1 MGNNLIIRVIYE
13 GVTYDLETLE
23 EFPLRLDI
31 SAIENQELG
40 SFFGIGSQTFE
51 LPGTKKNNKF
61 FNHAYEVG
69 SENIPAFYNTID
81 CYIIYRGETL
91 LKGQFQLL
99 EVIKDE
105 RRYVSYSCTI
115 SDETVQFKD
124 NIASKLIK
132 NADWSEY
139 DHTLDTQNVLDSW
152 DNNLLSGS
160 IFYPLVEYGLENA
173 ENSGDLPLMAFTETN
188 PPVGNFINN
197 PFTPIQLSQL
207 LPAIKVK
214 DTLET
219 VAAQAGFSITGSFFE
234 KENLDK
240 LYILP
245 KGQEGNGIVGS
256 EGTQCIVS
264 VFSSLNQS
272 ISEGTTNYVVGYD
285 GTALND
291 PCGTWNGQYISL
303 NQIGEYN
310 LKTQISFFNPVW
322 LSNAEVKVEIIIMVG
337 TFPSSGTVIAS
348 QERSLTSA
356 DGFNS
361 FTLTAQGNFNNTNV
375 SNQVWTWVTYTN
387 LSPSSVPNLYMQF
400 PSQYVLSAPI
410 NINGSTVDMGLQWP
424 SELKSIDVLKGLQQQ
439 FNLVI
444 EPDYTRDK
452 TLIVT
457 QFDDWVRSGTTKD
470 WTDKWN
476 TAERISINHT
486 IDEEPRELLLKNAD
500 DSDRFS
506 KEALDQ
512 EPNYQYGTLRLLAD
526 NNISQGE
533 KKVGD
538 VFGPVILGGAFE
550 SGSVDVDGNLTYN
563 IDTVLYN
570 FAIPHLYKFDGKGIK
585 TFKFKPRLGYKV
597 DETVPTGKTIYVG
610 EPNSPTAIDTSFA
623 TISNVSDLPAL
634 PTSTDLHFNNSYSV
648 FTNPNL
654 NLNNGINNFNSY
666 WKTYIDSLYWEGSRK
681 VTLDILFT
689 AQDYRDIRLNDKI
702 FIKDQQYRINKISGL
717 NLNSDDIATVE
728 LIRLYPSYYSF
739 LEDCN
744 FDYTVENLNCDFTFE
759 AAPWVGPTPTPE
771 ATATPT
777 PTPTQAGPTPTPTFT
792 PVPTATATSTP
803 TPTPSPTPLGPTPTA
818 TLVPTPTPTG
828 TSVPT
833 PTPTPTTQ
841 VFAYE
846 GLASEENYF
855 QACNSGSLV
864 DVYTNGPI
872 TTGSTVY
879 SNPELTDIFD
889 FYEYFVDNGTGVGY
903 EFPNGNFSGL
913 VTDVNPDPCDVTVFN
928 IFRDYNEFEACSK
941 CVSAIKYADGN
952 VSLTNGLILYNDIEL
967 QNQWINGEGAQFIES
982 GSNGQLY
989 NYIYQ
994 SGVSASGTDICYDVI
1009 PFVGNYQQ
1017 FGDEP
1022 TPAALCG
1029 STNRVNYW
1037 SKGPVQVGD
1046 YIYDNSC
1053 VSNEAIGRKWI
1064 LNNTTNDLYYVP
1076 SSGQVLEITAS
1087 YICPTPTPTP
1097 TPTPATIV
1105 TQFNAG
1111 WSFTDLPTACTSPAG
1126 TGILYLAEIW
1136 GTPFDNNGYTKY
1148 LYEDAAL
1155 TTPFTFYTHVVDTD
1169 TNTGYNTIDPN
1180 SDGRVPESGVVPLAC
1195 PTPTPTP
1202 TATETF
1208 VAFDAAF
1215 TNQTSS
1221 LCNETNQGFTR
1232 GTYGPA
1238 AVGKTVY
1245 HSDGGTVFTGWNYL
1259 RNETTGQVWYFAS
1272 KVNGIITSL
1281 YDTVVC
1287 PTPTPTPTIVV
1298 PTPTP
1303 TPTGVFET
1311 QLWAYT
1317 NNTGSL
1323 CNEINDDLVRGTYG
1337 APAVGKII
1345 YLENGTTPVTGQVG
1359 PYFREQA
1366 NGNVWQIAQ
1375 NSGTIIAFV
1384 QTVVCPTPTPTPTAV
1399 GPTPTP
1405 TSTPTPTPTPTLD
1418 SQWRILEGELC
1429 TQTSSKQ
1436 RYNWNGDLNNFPA
1449 ALMYDGNTGW
1459 CMDMYYISDGYDGA
1473 YPDINCDDFQFYNTC
1488 SDCQSF
1494 SNEQPCP

>member
-1 MGNNLIIRVIYE
+1 MGNSLIIRVIYE
-13 GVTYDLETLE
+13 GITYDLETLE
-23 EFPLRLDI
+23 EFPLRLNI
-31 SAIENQELG
+31 SALENQEIG

-69 SENIPAFYNTID
+69 SVDIPAFYNTID
-81 CYIIYRGETL
+81 CYVIYRGETL

-105 RRYVSYSCTI
+105 RRYVSYSCTL

-124 NIASKLIK
+124 TIASKLIK
-132 NADWSEY
+132 NADWSQY
-139 DHTLDTQNVLDSW
+139 DHTLDTQNILDSW
-152 DNNLLSGS
+152 DGNLLSGS
-160 IFYPLVEYGLENA
+160 IFYPLAEYGLENP
-173 ENSGDLPLMAFTETN
+173 ENVGNFPLMAFTETS

-197 PFTPIQLSQL
+197 QGTPIQLSQL

-234 KENLDK
+234 KDNIDN

-256 EGTQCIVS
+256 EGTQCTVQT
-264 VFSSLNQS
+264 FSFLNQY
-272 ISEGTTNYVVGYD
+272 IPEGTNDYIVGYD
-285 GTALND
+285 AATSLD
-291 PCGTWNGQYISL
+291 PCNTWTGQYIRL

-310 LKTQISFFNPVW
+310 LKTQIGFFNPVW
-322 LSNAEVKVEIIIMVG
+322 LQSNVEVRIELEIIVG
-337 TFPSSGTVIAS
+337 TFPSSGTVVAS
-348 QERSLTSA
+348 AEKYLTSA
-356 DGFNS
+356 DGFNT
-361 FTLTAQGNFNNTNV
+361 FTLVAQGNWNNTNV
-375 SNQVWTWVTYTN
+375 SSQMWTRVSYN
-387 LSPSSVPNLYMQF
+387 ALSPNTVPDLVLQF
-400 PSQYVLSAPI
+400 PTQNVLSAPI
-410 NINGSTVDMGLQWP
+410 NINGSTVNMGLQWP

-486 IDEEPRELLLKNAD
+486 IDEQPRELLLKNAD

-506 KEALDQ
+506 KEALEQ

-533 KKVGD
+533 KKIGD
-538 VFGPVILGGAFE
+538 IFGPIVLGGAFE

-597 DETVPTGKTIYVG
+597 DEPVPTGKTIYVG
-610 EPNSPTAIDTSFA
+610 EPGSPTAITTSFA
-623 TISNVSDLPAL
+623 TISNVSELPAL
-634 PTSTDLHFNNSYSV
+634 ESSTDLHFNNTYSV

-654 NLNNGINNFNSY
+654 NLNNGINNFDDY
-666 WKTYIDSLYWEGSRK
+666 WKTYVDSLYWEGSRK

-702 FIKDQQYRINKISGL
+702 FIKDQLYRINKIKGL

-739 LEDCN
+739 EQDCN
-744 FDYTVENLNCDFTFE
+744 FDYTVENLDCDFTFE
-759 AAPWVGPTPTPE
+759 AAPWIGPTPTPE

-777 PTPTQAGPTPTPTFT
+777 PTPTQVGPTPLPTFTPIPTSTATPTPTATSVGPTPTPT
-792 PVPTATATSTP
+792 TS
-803 TPTPSPTPLGPTPTA
+803 
-818 TLVPTPTPTG
+818 PTPTPTG
-828 TSVPT
+828 TSIPT
-833 PTPTPTTQ
+833 PTPTPTIQ
-841 VFAYE
+841 VFSYE

-889 FYEYFVDNGTGVGY
+889 FYEYFVDNGSGIGY

-928 IFRDYNEFEACSK
+928 IFRDYTESAQQQYDACSK

-967 QNQWINGEGAQFIES
+967 QNEWINGEGAQFIES

-989 NYIYQ
+989 DYIYQ

-1009 PFVGNYQQ
+1009 PFTGSYTQTSDPFATCN
-1017 FGDEP
+1017 
-1022 TPAALCG
+1022 TPNSGIA
-1029 STNRVNYW
+1029 YF
-1037 SKGPVQVGD
+1037 SKGTVEVGD
-1046 YIYDNSC
+1046 YIYDNIC
-1053 VSNEAIGRKWI
+1053 VTDEVIGRTFI
-1064 LNNTTNDLYYVP
+1064 LNESTNDLYKVN
-1076 SSGQVLEITAS
+1076 SSGEVLEITGS

-1126 TGILYLAEIW
+1126 TGTLYLAEIW
-1136 GTPFDNNGYTKY
+1136 DSPIADEYNRF

-1180 SDGRVPESGVVPLAC
+1180 NTGYVPESGVVPLAC

-1208 VAFDAAF
+1208 VTFDAAF
-1215 TNQTSS
+1215 TNIVGD

-1245 HSDGGTVFTGWNYL
+1245 HSDGGTVFTGWDYL
-1259 RNETTGQVWYFAS
+1259 RNETTGQVWFFAS
-1272 KVNGIITSL
+1272 RTNGIITSL

-1287 PTPTPTPTIVV
+1287 PTPTPTPT
-1298 PTPTP
+1298 PTQ
-1303 TPTGVFET
+1303 GANSY
-1311 QLWAYT
+1311 QM
-1317 NNTGSL
+1317 
-1323 CNEINDDLVRGTYG
+1323 VRGFDDASDTCVGTPLTYYTSG
-1337 APAVGKII
+1337 PIAEDKVLYTDAG
-1345 YLENGTTPVTGQVG
+1345 LTTPATGYQYYRDINTDIVWRILQLDGTVSQQV
-1359 PYFREQA
+1359 P
-1366 NGNVWQIAQ
+1366 N
-1375 NSGTIIAFV
+1375 
-1384 QTVVCPTPTPTPTAV
+1384 VCPTPTPIPTGV
-1399 GPTPTP
+1399 GP
-1405 TSTPTPTPTPTLD
+1405 TPTPTPTPTP
-1418 SQWRILEGELC
+1418 SATAPPSAWTSWAAVPCGGSTIFYFKYEGIPPTDFFFYDQCYEIVQEEQYFE
-1429 TQTSSKQ
+1429 T
-1436 RYNWNGDLNNFPA
+1436 DP
-1449 ALMYDGNTGW
+1449 LMST
-1459 CMDMYYISDGYDGA
+1459 
-1473 YPDINCDDFQFYNTC
+1473 FYNSC
-1488 SDCQSF
+1488 AEC
-1494 SNEQPCP
+1494 NAG